1 MPTSSSTCLVG
12 LPPQWHGSTG
22 GRSIGSKPLQEPDRR
37 WSLREVDRR
46 ICLFPFLMWR
56 EEGLVTVLSSRSKGF
71 RVMSPEST
79 LTSTSRG
86 RGSNILSLLLTV
98 VSTLWAI
105 PNNGV
110 SYRFYYE
117 IDILTPS
124 DYVFQAEAYRR

>member
-22 GRSIGSKPLQEPDRR
+22 GRSIGSKPLQEPERR
-37 WSLREVDRR
+37 WSLREVDRL

-56 EEGLVTVLSSRSKGF
+56 EEGLVTVLSSKGF

-86 RGSNILSLLLTV
+86 RGSNMLSLLLPV
-98 VSTLWAI
+98 VSTLWAAVTMRW
-105 PNNGV
+105 NCLLRLC
-110 SYRFYYE
+110 S
-117 IDILTPS
+117 L
-124 DYVFQAEAYRR
+124 QARWMTVAAVWATL